1 MASLNHDMEI
11 GGNYLSVPEAAR
23 YLGIGRKV
31 LYQLIEYN
39 RIRAVRRRQVLL
51 VDKESLEE
59 FQRGGQLV

>member
-1 MASLNHDMEI
+1 
-11 GGNYLSVPEAAR
+11 LSVAEAAR
-23 YLGIGRKV
+23 YLGVGRRV

-59 FQRGGQLV
+59 FQRRGQMA